1 MNQPMEN
8 VYKSV
13 IGEAVTPR
21 TCFAPAKTVKSSRQN
36 AKRKAGIHYML
47 TLKIKYANGDINLTR
62 MNATVEEA
70 KAYYIGKTFNIGVVS
85 DDLQK
90 CVGIEVL
97 EDNSNQ
103 HINNI

>member
-1 MNQPMEN
+1 MEN

-21 TCFAPAKTVKSSRQN
+21 TCFAPAETVKSSRQN
-36 AKRKAGIHYML
+36 AKRKDGIHYMV

-62 MNATVEEA
+62 MNATVKEA

>member
-1 MNQPMEN
+1 
-8 VYKSV
+8 
-13 IGEAVTPR
+13 
-21 TCFAPAKTVKSSRQN
+21 
-36 AKRKAGIHYML
+36 ML

-90 CVGIEVL
+90 CVGIDVL
-97 EDNSNQ
+97 EDDSNQ
-103 HINNI
+103 HINSMCDNCSRIGNDCNGTTCQTWTGCIYKTV

>member
-1 MNQPMEN
+1 
-8 VYKSV
+8 
-13 IGEAVTPR
+13 
-21 TCFAPAKTVKSSRQN
+21 
-36 AKRKAGIHYML
+36 ML

-97 EDNSNQ
+97 EDITTYNCPDIGKFGAGSTPATTLSSFPGPQ
-103 HINNI
+103 GDRGERKP